1 MFFKR
6 RDYRMLQSPGWAF
19 GSLGMVLFLQLLV
32 FFLDSKTHRWFRLQ
46 GVGTLQPSE
55 FAKPALI
62 VFFAYF
68 VTQKREAINT
78 RRTIVAASLALAVL
92 AATVGLGDL
101 GTAIV
106 LIVPAAVVFYVAGL
120 ERKFVVAALAVGA
133 AVRRRIRCFQALP
146 HGAHRRILRS
156 RLQIDRHA
164 WIPTARSRNTSA
176 SRSPRATPAIR
187 CGNPKSRSAAADRSG
202 LGLMQG
208 KQKILYLPEA
218 HTDFIYAV
226 VGEELGLWGCGAIL
240 AGFLVILWRG
250 LQLYW
255 VANDDFGRYLALG
268 VTSSIVI
275 QALDQHE
282 RRARHGTDQGNS
294 AADDQ
299 RGRQLADEHAH
310 LSGNAAERE
319 RALRILR
326 LDDAPWIRDG
336 DNRDG
341 RRRDGRACDAAAR
354 GGARIRTPT
363 GINPSLS
370 ARATASK
377 RSWCRRPVFRSNS
390 SRSAD

>member
-1 MFFKR
+1 VAQQLKSDWLLFGTVVAMVGAGLVMIYSASSVTAQLNPHINSSFYYAYHQLIWAAISFVALMFFKR

-62 VFFAYF
+62 IFFAYF
-68 VTQKREAINT
+68 VTQKREAINS
-78 RRTIVAASLALAVL
+78 RRTIVAAALALAVL

-101 GTAIV
+101 GTAVV

-133 AVRRRIRCFQALP
+133 LIAVGFVASKPYRMARMVGFFDP
-146 HGAHRRILRS
+146 DYKY
-156 RLQIDRHA
+156 IDMLDPDGKVKKYISQSVTTRDA
-164 WIPTARSRNTSA
+164 GYQVRQSKI
-176 SRSPRATPAIR
+176 AI
-187 CGNPKSRSAAADRSG
+187 GSGGPLG

-226 VGEELGLWGCGAIL
+226 IGEELGLWGCGAIL
-240 AGFLVILWRG
+240 LGFLVILWRG
-250 LQLYW
+250 FQLYW

-275 QALDQHE
+275 QALINMSVVL
-282 RRARHGTDQGNS
+282 GMGPTKGIPLPMIS
-294 AADDQ
+294 A
-299 RGRQLADEHAH
+299 GGSSLMSTLICLGMLLSVSEH
-310 LSGNAAERE
+310 SGY
-319 RALRILR
+319 
-326 LDDAPWIRDG
+326 
-336 DNRDG
+336 
-341 RRRDGRACDAAAR
+341 
-354 GGARIRTPT
+354 
-363 GINPSLS
+363 
-370 ARATASK
+370 
-377 RSWCRRPVFRSNS
+377 
-390 SRSAD
+390 

>member
-1 MFFKR
+1 MAQQMKSDWLLFGTVVAMAGAGLVMVYSASSVVAQLNPRINSSYYYAAHQLVWAAVSFVALMFFKR

-19 GSLGMVLFLQLLV
+19 GSLGMVLFLQILV

-62 VFFAYF
+62 IFFAYF

-101 GTAIV
+101 GTAVV

-120 ERKFVVAALAVGA
+120 ERKFVLAAVAVGA
-133 AVRRRIRCFQALP
+133 LVAVGFVASKPYRMARIVGFFDPDYKL
-146 HGAHRRILRS
+146 
-156 RLQIDRHA
+156 IDMVDPEGKVKKYVSQSVTTRDA
-164 WIPTARSRNTSA
+164 GYQVRQSKI
-176 SRSPRATPAIR
+176 AI
-187 CGNPKSRSAAADRSG
+187 GSGGFLG

-226 VGEELGLWGCGAIL
+226 VGEELGLWGCAAIL
-240 AGFLVILWRG
+240 GGFLVILWRG
-250 LQLYW
+250 MQLYW

-275 QALDQHE
+275 QALINMSVVL
-282 RRARHGTDQGNS
+282 GMGPTKGIPLPMIS
-294 AADDQ
+294 A
-299 RGRQLADEHAH
+299 GGSSLMSTLICLGMLLSVSEH
-310 LSGNAAERE
+310 SGY
-319 RALRILR
+319 
-326 LDDAPWIRDG
+326 
-336 DNRDG
+336 
-341 RRRDGRACDAAAR
+341 
-354 GGARIRTPT
+354 
-363 GINPSLS
+363 
-370 ARATASK
+370 
-377 RSWCRRPVFRSNS
+377 
-390 SRSAD
+390 

>member
-1 MFFKR
+1 MAQRMKSDWLLFGTIVAMVGFGLVMIYSASSVVAELNPHLNSSFYYAGHQLVWAAVSFVALMYFKR
-6 RDYRMLQSPGWAF
+6 RDYRVLQSAGWAF
-19 GSLGMVLFLQLLV
+19 GSLGMVLFLQILV

-62 VFFAYF
+62 IFFAYF

-133 AVRRRIRCFQALP
+133 VIAVGFIAAKPYRMARIVGFFDPEYKLIGMFDHEGKIKKYVSQSVTRDAGYQVRQSKIAVGSGGL
-146 HGAHRRILRS
+146 L
-156 RLQIDRHA
+156 
-164 WIPTARSRNTSA
+164 
-176 SRSPRATPAIR
+176 
-187 CGNPKSRSAAADRSG
+187 G

-226 VGEELGLWGCGAIL
+226 VGEELGLWGCGAVL
-240 AGFLVILWRG
+240 AGFLVILGRG

-255 VANDDFGRYLALG
+255 VAHDDFGRYLALG

-275 QALDQHE
+275 QALINMSVVL
-282 RRARHGTDQGNS
+282 GMGPTKGIPLPMIS
-294 AADDQ
+294 A
-299 RGRQLADEHAH
+299 GGSSLMSTLICLGMLLSVSEH
-310 LSGNAAERE
+310 SGY
-319 RALRILR
+319 
-326 LDDAPWIRDG
+326 
-336 DNRDG
+336 
-341 RRRDGRACDAAAR
+341 
-354 GGARIRTPT
+354 
-363 GINPSLS
+363 
-370 ARATASK
+370 
-377 RSWCRRPVFRSNS
+377 
-390 SRSAD
+390 